1 MGGARGICWMGS
13 AARHGSYN
21 TPRMRRVRRRA
32 VLCLDCRV
40 SGVGYSACV
49 SCRGLCNM
57 NGDCCCRSLLL
68 QVARGGARVRGEG
81 EGRGEVR
88 RSLLVYVAVCSPV
101 VARGGSSGVGGEKE
115 GDGERARLGCVR
127 GLLGSVCESLE

>member
-88 RSLLVYVAVCSPV
+88 RSLLVYLAA
-101 VARGGSSGVGGEKE
+101 ARRRKLGAEARVLGGRKRETGR
-115 GDGERARLGCVR
+115 ERAWGVYGGCWAACAN
-127 GLLGSVCESLE
+127 L